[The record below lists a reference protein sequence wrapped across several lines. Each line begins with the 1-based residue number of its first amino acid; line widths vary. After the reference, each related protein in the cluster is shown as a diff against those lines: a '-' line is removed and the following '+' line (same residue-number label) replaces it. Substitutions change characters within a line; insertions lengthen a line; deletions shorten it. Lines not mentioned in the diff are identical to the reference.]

1 MPLSAHGGA
10 FRSKDPIKRW
20 DGSAGTAAH
29 AHTET
34 NNVLT
39 PWSTR
44 SSFPPPWKAKAHM
57 AIYMWSKFCDPG
69 AIPGNTTPQQR
80 KQRFLFI
87 IKASYKERTS
97 AAKRLRVCLRVVRR
111 YAHLVLII
119 YVCLCLWRFIIKKN
133 ITKVRLLLLSV
144 NKHLCANRVLM
155 YSIIVILCFLMYLY
169 YINNYQ

>member
-10 FRSKDPIKRW
+10 FRSKDPIKRR

-44 SSFPPPWKAKAHM
+44 SSFPPPWKAKVHM

-119 YVCLCLWRFIIKKN
+119 YVCLCLF
-133 ITKVRLLLLSV
+133 LLGLVEMEASGGGRKRRRQNQSKLSWTRGRHTEAY
-144 NKHLCANRVLM
+144 NTSL
-155 YSIIVILCFLMYLY
+155 
-169 YINNYQ
+169 